1 MRAKTQDENKNS
13 FTERPHEN
21 EKKRALDYVEKLLE
35 EARLDPTSRSEDI
48 AELTEIHRLLNNKK
62 YGLVWEE
69 HAEKVEEEMKTKIPV
84 FVEDESK
91 KISDN
96 PGSED
101 YNFLLEG
108 DNLHS
113 LHLLEK
119 THAGK
124 IDVIYID
131 PPYNTGNKDFT
142 YNDSAIVSEDT
153 FKHSKW
159 LSFME
164 RRLRI
169 SKKLLSDIGVI
180 FVSIDDNE
188 QAHLKILLDEIFG
201 EENFI
206 ATIIQNKLNAKNDTV
221 NVQKNHEYI
230 ITYRSKTKY
239 NGSKVK
245 PNLIKREVVEKE
257 VFEENGMFYLIN
269 DSITTR
275 GEGGVLNARPNLGYT
290 VYFNPEN
297 NEKIGIQDYDIDLA
311 RNSNDYSIYSDRKDL
326 IEEGFLPIRPPK
338 VRGKLG
344 AWTWGVE
351 KFNAEKQ
358 NIIITGK
365 NGRYAVKKRTFVES
379 NKVIKVNQKYFYKK
393 LQLTNS
399 KSILDFSTNDGST
412 SLSNLMGGETVFTN
426 PKNVELIKYLIS
438 LIPERECTIFDF
450 FAGSGTT
457 GQAVIELNAEDGG
470 NRKFI
475 LATNNENNIAEEVTY
490 ARMKRVSAGTEKY
503 KAHPMNL
510 KYFKTAMINKED
522 ENLEKTLLSNVKTLI
537 ELQHGVDLSNSKI
550 AVVVNRKE
558 AEELSVTGLSTVYM
572 RGLTHQMLDEEL
584 AIKFSDVKI
593 IDIPETYFP
602 LELKE
607 AGF

>member
-35 EARLDPTSRSEDI
+35 EARLNPTNRSEDI
-48 AELTEIHRLLNNKK
+48 AELTEIHRLLNTKK

-96 PGSED
+96 PDSED

-131 PPYNTGNKDFT
+131 PPYNTGNKDFK
-142 YNDSAIVSEDT
+142 YNDAFVDGKDMFS
-153 FKHSKW
+153 HSKW

-164 RRLRI
+164 RRLSVAKR
-169 SKKLLSDIGVI
+169 LLSDNGVI

-188 QAHLKILLDEIFG
+188 QAQLKLLMDEIYG
-201 EENFI
+201 NSNFLD
-206 ATIIQNKLNAKNDTV
+206 TIIWERAYAPVNLKKHFSESHDYILAYAKDISKAVSNGLPRSQKQNKLYKNPDNDPRGVYKADNFSVGPAVQSNIYEITV
-221 NVQKNHEYI
+221 PSGRKVLPPEGYSW
-230 ITYRSKTKY
+230 RFSKQRY
-239 NGSKVK
+239 
-245 PNLIKREVVEKE
+245 
-257 VFEENGMFYLIN
+257 EELLADN
-269 DSITTR
+269 R
-275 GEGGVLNARPNLGYT
+275 
-290 VYFNPEN
+290 VYFGKDGN
-297 NEKIGIQDYDIDLA
+297 NVPAYKRFLTEVRQTSVPMTIWKYEEVGHSQSASQDL
-311 RNSNDYSIYSDRKDL
+311 
-326 IEEGFLPIRPPK
+326 
-338 VRGKLG
+338 
-344 AWTWGVE
+344 
-351 KFNAEKQ
+351 
-358 NIIITGK
+358 
-365 NGRYAVKKRTFVES
+365 
-379 NKVIKVNQKYFYKK
+379 KK
-393 LQLTNS
+393 LFDGKS
-399 KSILDFSTNDGST
+399 KFTYPKPVGLVSRVIRLYSKKDSTV
-412 SLSNLMGGETVFTN
+412 L
-426 PKNVELIKYLIS
+426 
-438 LIPERECTIFDF
+438 DF

-457 GQAVIELNAEDGG
+457 GQAVTELNAEDGG

-490 ARMKRVSAGTEKY
+490 ERMKRVSAGTEKY

>member
-21 EKKRALDYVEKLLE
+21 EKKRALNYVEKLLE

-96 PGSED
+96 PDSED

-119 THAGK
+119 THTGK

-131 PPYNTGNKDFT
+131 PPYNTGTSEGAFK
-142 YNDSAIVSEDT
+142 YNDSLVDKTDSFI
-153 FKHSKW
+153 HSKW
-159 LSFME
+159 LSFMKN
-164 RRLRI
+164 RLSIARQ
-169 SKKLLSDIGVI
+169 LLDDSGVI
-180 FVSIDDNE
+180 FISIDDNE
-188 QAHLKILLDEIFG
+188 FSQLKLLMDEIFG
-201 EENFI
+201 ELNFVTNLVWEKKKKGSFLSNSI
-206 ATIIQNKLNAKNDTV
+206 TNVKEYLLVYSKKKSKFEGLIGEKNQKIETYPCINATNKR
-221 NVQKNHEYI
+221 EI
-230 ITYRSKTKY
+230 RRISKGIESKY
-239 NGSKVK
+239 NKKDFIIEAGTVISASTMNIVYHTDLIVKGGIVQEDFEVEGNWRYSFDNMVTYSKNKELYITRDLYIRRIVSEPRYK
-245 PNLIKREVVEKE
+245 NLKDLLLRTGEDEKVVY
-257 VFEENGMFYLIN
+257 NTLIN
-269 DSITTR
+269 PDHLFES
-275 GEGGVLNARPNLGYT
+275 GWGS
-290 VYFNPEN
+290 
-297 NEKIGIQDYDIDLA
+297 NEDAD
-311 RNSNDYSIYSDRKDL
+311 NEL
-326 IEEGFLPIRPPK
+326 IEIFGKQKMFSYPK
-338 VRGKLG
+338 PTR
-344 AWTWGVE
+344 
-351 KFNAEKQ
+351 
-358 NIIITGK
+358 
-365 NGRYAVKKRTFVES
+365 
-379 NKVIKVNQKYFYKK
+379 
-393 LQLTNS
+393 
-399 KSILDFSTNDGST
+399 
-412 SLSNLMGGETVFTN
+412 
-426 PKNVELIKYLIS
+426 LIS
-438 LIPERECTIFDF
+438 KLLLSTYKESALVLDF

-457 GQAVIELNAEDGG
+457 GQAVAEINSAFGG

-490 ARMKRVSAGTEKY
+490 ERMKRVSTGTDKY

>member
-1 MRAKTQDENKNS
+1 MRAKTQEENKNS

-35 EARLDPTSRSEDI
+35 EARLDSTSRSEDI
-48 AELTEIHRLLNNKK
+48 AELTEIQRLLNNKK

-91 KISDN
+91 KISDKFD
-96 PGSED
+96 SED

-131 PPYNTGNKDFT
+131 PPYNTGNRDFK
-142 YNDSAIVSEDT
+142 YNDAFVDGKDMFS
-153 FKHSKW
+153 HSKW

-164 RRLRI
+164 RRLSLAKR
-169 SKKLLSDIGVI
+169 LLSDSGVI
-180 FVSIDDNE
+180 FISIDDNE
-188 QAHLKILLDEIFG
+188 QAQLKLLMDEIYG
-201 EENFI
+201 NSNFLD
-206 ATIIQNKLNAKNDTV
+206 TIIWERAYAPVNLKKHFSESHDYILAYAKD
-221 NVQKNHEYI
+221 I
-230 ITYRSKTKY
+230 SKAVS
-239 NGSKVK
+239 NGLPKS
-245 PNLIKREVVEKE
+245 
-257 VFEENGMFYLIN
+257 
-269 DSITTR
+269 
-275 GEGGVLNARPNLGYT
+275 GEA
-290 VYFNPEN
+290 
-297 NEKIGIQDYDIDLA
+297 LA
-311 RNSNDYSIYSDRKDL
+311 RYKNPDNDPRGPWQSDNFSVGPAVQSNIYEIISPNGRKNLPPDGYSWRFSK
-326 IEEGFLPIRPPK
+326 
-338 VRGKLG
+338 
-344 AWTWGVE
+344 E
-351 KFNAEKQ
+351 KFNELLQ
-358 NIIITGK
+358 DNRVWFGK
-365 NGRYAVKKRTFVES
+365 DGGNSPRYKRFLSEIRQTSVPMT
-379 NKVIKVNQKYFYKK
+379 IWKYEEVGHSQSASQDLKK
-393 LQLTNS
+393 LFDGKS
-399 KSILDFSTNDGST
+399 KFTYPKPVGLVSRVIRLYSKKDST
-412 SLSNLMGGETVFTN
+412 V
-426 PKNVELIKYLIS
+426 
-438 LIPERECTIFDF
+438 FDF

-470 NRKFI
+470 TRKFI
-475 LATNNENNIAEEVTY
+475 LSTNNENNIAEEVTY
-490 ARMKRVSAGTEKY
+490 ERMKRVSAGTDKY

>member
-35 EARLDPTSRSEDI
+35 EARLNPTNRSEDI
-48 AELTEIHRLLNNKK
+48 AELTEIHRLLNTKK

-96 PGSED
+96 PDSED

-131 PPYNTGNKDFT
+131 PPYNTGNKDFK
-142 YNDSAIVSEDT
+142 YHDAFVDGKDMFS
-153 FKHSKW
+153 HSKW

-164 RRLRI
+164 RRLSVAKR
-169 SKKLLSDIGVI
+169 LLSDNGVI

-188 QAHLKILLDEIFG
+188 QAQLKLLMDEIYG
-201 EENFI
+201 NSNFLD
-206 ATIIQNKLNAKNDTV
+206 TIIWERAYAPVNLKKHFSESHDYILAYAKDISKAVSNGLPRSQKQNKLYKNPDNDPRGVYKADNFSVGPAVQSNIYEITV
-221 NVQKNHEYI
+221 PSGRKVLPPEGYSW
-230 ITYRSKTKY
+230 RFSKQRY
-239 NGSKVK
+239 
-245 PNLIKREVVEKE
+245 
-257 VFEENGMFYLIN
+257 EELLADN
-269 DSITTR
+269 R
-275 GEGGVLNARPNLGYT
+275 
-290 VYFNPEN
+290 VYFGKDGN
-297 NEKIGIQDYDIDLA
+297 NVPAYKRFLTEVRQTSVPMTIWKYEEVGHSQSASQDL
-311 RNSNDYSIYSDRKDL
+311 
-326 IEEGFLPIRPPK
+326 
-338 VRGKLG
+338 
-344 AWTWGVE
+344 
-351 KFNAEKQ
+351 
-358 NIIITGK
+358 
-365 NGRYAVKKRTFVES
+365 
-379 NKVIKVNQKYFYKK
+379 KK
-393 LQLTNS
+393 LFDGKS
-399 KSILDFSTNDGST
+399 KFTYPKPVGLVSRVIRLYSKKDSTV
-412 SLSNLMGGETVFTN
+412 L
-426 PKNVELIKYLIS
+426 
-438 LIPERECTIFDF
+438 DF

-457 GQAVIELNAEDGG
+457 GQAVTELNAEDGG

-490 ARMKRVSAGTEKY
+490 ERMKRVSAGTEKY

>member
-1 MRAKTQDENKNS
+1 
-13 FTERPHEN
+13 
-21 EKKRALDYVEKLLE
+21 
-35 EARLDPTSRSEDI
+35 
-48 AELTEIHRLLNNKK
+48 
-62 YGLVWEE
+62 
-69 HAEKVEEEMKTKIPV
+69 MKTKIPV

-91 KISDN
+91 KISDKFD
-96 PGSED
+96 SED

-131 PPYNTGNKDFT
+131 PPYNTGNRDFK
-142 YNDSAIVSEDT
+142 YNDAFVDGKDMFS
-153 FKHSKW
+153 HSKW

-164 RRLRI
+164 RRLSLAKR
-169 SKKLLSDIGVI
+169 LLSDSGVI
-180 FVSIDDNE
+180 FISIDDNE
-188 QAHLKILLDEIFG
+188 QAQLKLLMDEIYG
-201 EENFI
+201 NSNFLD
-206 ATIIQNKLNAKNDTV
+206 TIIWERAYAPVNLKKNFSESHDYILAYAKD
-221 NVQKNHEYI
+221 I
-230 ITYRSKTKY
+230 SKAVS
-239 NGSKVK
+239 NGLPKS
-245 PNLIKREVVEKE
+245 
-257 VFEENGMFYLIN
+257 
-269 DSITTR
+269 
-275 GEGGVLNARPNLGYT
+275 GEA
-290 VYFNPEN
+290 
-297 NEKIGIQDYDIDLA
+297 LA
-311 RNSNDYSIYSDRKDL
+311 RYKNPDNDPRGPWQSDNFSVGPAVQSNIYEIISPNGRKNLPPDGYSWRFSK
-326 IEEGFLPIRPPK
+326 
-338 VRGKLG
+338 
-344 AWTWGVE
+344 E
-351 KFNAEKQ
+351 KFNELLQ
-358 NIIITGK
+358 DNRVWFGK
-365 NGRYAVKKRTFVES
+365 DGGNSPRYKRFLSEIRQTSVPMT
-379 NKVIKVNQKYFYKK
+379 IWKYEEVGHSQSASQDLKK
-393 LQLTNS
+393 LFDGKS
-399 KSILDFSTNDGST
+399 KFTYPKPVGLVSRVIRLYSKKDST
-412 SLSNLMGGETVFTN
+412 V
-426 PKNVELIKYLIS
+426 
-438 LIPERECTIFDF
+438 FDF

-470 NRKFI
+470 TRKFI

-490 ARMKRVSAGTEKY
+490 ERMKRVSAGTDKY

>member
-1 MRAKTQDENKNS
+1 MRAKTQDVNKNS

-35 EARLDPTSRSEDI
+35 EARLDSTSRSEDI
-48 AELTEIHRLLNNKK
+48 AELTEIQRLLNNKK

-96 PGSED
+96 HDSED

-119 THAGK
+119 THAGM

-131 PPYNTGNKDFT
+131 PPYNTGKEFI
-142 YNDSAIVSEDT
+142 YNDNSVNKVDS
-153 FKHSKW
+153 FFHSKW
-159 LSFME
+159 LSFMKT
-164 RRLRI
+164 RLSI
-169 SKKLLSDIGVI
+169 AKNLLKESGVI
-180 FVSIDDNE
+180 FISIDDNE
-188 QAHLKILLDEIFG
+188 QANLKLLLDEVFGEQNFSANFIVIRSEGGGLAKQAVIGHDYLLAYAKNLSQFIPLGKPKDIRGKVEIINGEKYWIETDWLRRQFGKYGTLPYEEILQVKGQDKLNEINLGLEEGRYILIPKKDQHIVGRYRRVADDTSKFYTILKHLNKNGKTDLVQLDLADRFDFPKPVSLIKEMIFG
-201 EENFI
+201 
-206 ATIIQNKLNAKNDTV
+206 ATIKNKNATV
-221 NVQKNHEYI
+221 
-230 ITYRSKTKY
+230 
-239 NGSKVK
+239 
-245 PNLIKREVVEKE
+245 L
-257 VFEENGMFYLIN
+257 
-269 DSITTR
+269 
-275 GEGGVLNARPNLGYT
+275 
-290 VYFNPEN
+290 
-297 NEKIGIQDYDIDLA
+297 
-311 RNSNDYSIYSDRKDL
+311 
-326 IEEGFLPIRPPK
+326 
-338 VRGKLG
+338 
-344 AWTWGVE
+344 
-351 KFNAEKQ
+351 
-358 NIIITGK
+358 
-365 NGRYAVKKRTFVES
+365 
-379 NKVIKVNQKYFYKK
+379 
-393 LQLTNS
+393 
-399 KSILDFSTNDGST
+399 
-412 SLSNLMGGETVFTN
+412 
-426 PKNVELIKYLIS
+426 
-438 LIPERECTIFDF
+438 DF

-457 GQAVIELNAEDGG
+457 GQAVTELNAEDGG

-490 ARMKRVSAGTEKY
+490 ERMKRVSAGTEKY

>member
-35 EARLDPTSRSEDI
+35 EARLDSTSRSEDI
-48 AELTEIHRLLNNKK
+48 AELTEIQRLLNNKK

-84 FVEDESK
+84 FVEDESR
-91 KISDN
+91 KISDKFD
-96 PGSED
+96 SED

-131 PPYNTGNKDFT
+131 PPYNTGNKDFK
-142 YNDSAIVSEDT
+142 YNDAFVDGKDMFS
-153 FKHSKW
+153 HSKW

-164 RRLRI
+164 RRLSLAKR
-169 SKKLLSDIGVI
+169 LLSDSGVI
-180 FVSIDDNE
+180 FISIDDNE
-188 QAHLKILLDEIFG
+188 QAQLKLLMDEIYG
-201 EENFI
+201 NSNFLD
-206 ATIIQNKLNAKNDTV
+206 TIIWERAYAPVNLKKHFSESHDYILAYAKDISKAVSNGLPKSGEALARYKNPDNDPRGAWQSDNFSV
-221 NVQKNHEYI
+221 
-230 ITYRSKTKY
+230 
-239 NGSKVK
+239 G
-245 PNLIKREVVEKE
+245 PAVEKNIYE
-257 VFEENGMFYLIN
+257 ITTPTGKKVLPPSGRSWLLSKERFEEFLADNRIYFSSNGNGVPRTKRFLSEVRQTAVPMTIWKYEEVGHSQLASQDLKKLFDGKSKFTYPKPVGLVSRVIRLYSKK
-269 DSITTR
+269 DSI
-275 GEGGVLNARPNLGYT
+275 V
-290 VYFNPEN
+290 
-297 NEKIGIQDYDIDLA
+297 
-311 RNSNDYSIYSDRKDL
+311 
-326 IEEGFLPIRPPK
+326 
-338 VRGKLG
+338 
-344 AWTWGVE
+344 
-351 KFNAEKQ
+351 
-358 NIIITGK
+358 
-365 NGRYAVKKRTFVES
+365 
-379 NKVIKVNQKYFYKK
+379 
-393 LQLTNS
+393 
-399 KSILDFSTNDGST
+399 
-412 SLSNLMGGETVFTN
+412 
-426 PKNVELIKYLIS
+426 
-438 LIPERECTIFDF
+438 FDF

-470 NRKFI
+470 KRKFI

-490 ARMKRVSAGTEKY
+490 ARMKRISTGTDKY

>member
-21 EKKRALDYVEKLLE
+21 EKKRALNYVEKLLE

-96 PGSED
+96 PDSED

-131 PPYNTGNKDFT
+131 PPYNTGTKEGAFR
-142 YNDSAIVSEDT
+142 YNDKLILNDDT
-153 FKHSKW
+153 YIHSKW
-159 LSFME
+159 LSFMAT
-164 RRLRI
+164 RLKI
-169 SKKLLSDIGVI
+169 AVKLLSNRGVL
-180 FVSIDDNE
+180 FLHIDENE
-188 QAHLKILLDEIFG
+188 YAQIKILLDEIMG
-201 EENFI
+201 ESAFVENLI
-206 ATIIQNKLNAKNDTV
+206 WNKRVPKNDKGIGAIHEYVLIYAKNI
-221 NVQKNHEYI
+221 KNEFMI
-230 ITYRSKTKY
+230 EKEGLETIFS
-239 NGSKVK
+239 
-245 PNLIKREVVEKE
+245 LVEKSRNSGKSPLE
-257 VFEENGMFYLIN
+257 TQNTLKKFYRENDFPRAITLYNNVDNNFRIYGKINMSWPNANTFGPRYDVLHPKTNKPVKVPDRGWRWRIETLKVALDGELQELEDGSYIKGKIWYAKDERTQISSINYLEDTNRMLLRSIVSLKSDGSLELEKLGFKKN
-269 DSITTR
+269 DFAYAKPVTFVKTLIESIT
-275 GEGGVLNARPNLGYT
+275 
-290 VYFNPEN
+290 FNDKE
-297 NEKIGIQDYDIDLA
+297 
-311 RNSNDYSIYSDRKDL
+311 
-326 IEEGFLPIRPPK
+326 
-338 VRGKLG
+338 V
-344 AWTWGVE
+344 
-351 KFNAEKQ
+351 
-358 NIIITGK
+358 
-365 NGRYAVKKRTFVES
+365 
-379 NKVIKVNQKYFYKK
+379 
-393 LQLTNS
+393 
-399 KSILDFSTNDGST
+399 
-412 SLSNLMGGETVFTN
+412 
-426 PKNVELIKYLIS
+426 
-438 LIPERECTIFDF
+438 TIFDF

-470 NRKFI
+470 NRRFI

-490 ARMKRVSAGTEKY
+490 ERMKRVSAGTEKY

>member
-1 MRAKTQDENKNS
+1 MRAKTQEENKNS

-35 EARLDPTSRSEDI
+35 EARLDSTSRSEDI
-48 AELTEIHRLLNNKK
+48 AELTEIQRLLNNKK

-91 KISDN
+91 KISDKFD
-96 PGSED
+96 SED

-131 PPYNTGNKDFT
+131 PPYNTGNRDFK
-142 YNDSAIVSEDT
+142 YNDAFVDGKDMFS
-153 FKHSKW
+153 HSKW

-164 RRLRI
+164 RRLSLAKR
-169 SKKLLSDIGVI
+169 LLSDSGVI
-180 FVSIDDNE
+180 FISIDDNE
-188 QAHLKILLDEIFG
+188 QAQLKLLMDEIYG
-201 EENFI
+201 NSNFLD
-206 ATIIQNKLNAKNDTV
+206 TIIWERAYAPVNLKKHFSESHDYILAYAKD
-221 NVQKNHEYI
+221 I
-230 ITYRSKTKY
+230 SKAVS
-239 NGSKVK
+239 NGLPKS
-245 PNLIKREVVEKE
+245 
-257 VFEENGMFYLIN
+257 
-269 DSITTR
+269 
-275 GEGGVLNARPNLGYT
+275 GEA
-290 VYFNPEN
+290 
-297 NEKIGIQDYDIDLA
+297 LA
-311 RNSNDYSIYSDRKDL
+311 RYKNPDNDPRGPWQSDNFSVGPAVQSNIYEIISPNGRKNLPPDGYSWRFSK
-326 IEEGFLPIRPPK
+326 
-338 VRGKLG
+338 
-344 AWTWGVE
+344 E
-351 KFNAEKQ
+351 KFNELLQ
-358 NIIITGK
+358 DNRVWFGK
-365 NGRYAVKKRTFVES
+365 DGGNSPRYKRFLSEIRQTSVPMT
-379 NKVIKVNQKYFYKK
+379 IWKYEEVGHSQSASQDLKK
-393 LQLTNS
+393 LFDGKS
-399 KSILDFSTNDGST
+399 KFTYPKPVGLVSRVIRLYSKKDST
-412 SLSNLMGGETVFTN
+412 V
-426 PKNVELIKYLIS
+426 
-438 LIPERECTIFDF
+438 FDF

-470 NRKFI
+470 TRKFI

-490 ARMKRVSAGTEKY
+490 ERMKRVSAGTDKY

>member
-1 MRAKTQDENKNS
+1 MRAKIQEENKNS

-96 PGSED
+96 PDSED

-131 PPYNTGNKDFT
+131 PPYNTGNKDFK
-142 YNDSAIVSEDT
+142 YNDAFVDKTDT
-153 FKHSKW
+153 FSHSKW

-164 RRLRI
+164 CRLNIARL
-169 SKKLLSDIGVI
+169 LLSDKGVI
-180 FVSIDDNE
+180 FISIDENEVDNLSKLIE
-188 QAHLKILLDEIFG
+188 GIFG
-201 EENFI
+201 DKNVLQK
-206 ATIIQNKLNAKNDTV
+206 IIWRKKYTGGKNSGSYVDM
-221 NVQKNHEYI
+221 HEYI
-230 ITYRSKTKY
+230 LSA
-239 NGSKVK
+239 VK
-245 PNLIKREVVEKE
+245 NNSSMPKMLVERPSTEKGKFNQSDEYESARGKFYTRPLKSNLDPRPTLVYPIECPDGTVQETQWIVAQNTFMNMVNEGRIEFKKKRD
-257 VFEENGMFYLIN
+257 G
-269 DSITTR
+269 T
-275 GEGGVLNARPNLGYT
+275 
-290 VYFNPEN
+290 
-297 NEKIGIQDYDIDLA
+297 
-311 RNSNDYSIYSDRKDL
+311 YSINKKYYEKD
-326 IEEGFLPIRPPK
+326 GGGK
-338 VRGKLG
+338 VM
-344 AWTWGVE
+344 
-351 KFNAEKQ
+351 
-358 NIIITGK
+358 IP
-365 NGRYAVKKRTFVES
+365 
-379 NKVIKVNQKYFYKK
+379 
-393 LQLTNS
+393 
-399 KSILDFSTNDGST
+399 SILDFVSNNDAKEEMKRIFNIRQSRDLPFSTPKPSKLLKYIF
-412 SLSNLMGGETVFTN
+412 SAFQ
-426 PKNVELIKYLIS
+426 KNV
-438 LIPERECTIFDF
+438 TILDF

-457 GQAVIELNAEDGG
+457 GQAVIELNREDGG

-490 ARMKRVSAGTEKY
+490 ERMKRVSAGTEKY

-550 AVVVNRKE
+550 AVVVNRKQ